1 MKKMLLA
8 ATMLLAI
15 GYSASAQF
23 NVEIG
28 ISGQLPQG
36 DFADAYDLGVGF
48 SLEPRI
54 TISDQLDAG
63 LYLGSLA
70 FAGGDLAAASGGGA
84 TASSSIDAA
93 AIVPV
98 LATGTYRII
107 DAKVT
112 PYVGAGLGMYF
123 SRTAAADAGG
133 STVDDTTNSDF
144 GFAARGGL
152 FLGRMNLGVTYHN
165 AGDISFLQFG
175 LGVRIGP
182 R

>member
-1 MKKMLLA
+1 MKKVLLSA
-8 ATMLLAI
+8 CVLFAI

-36 DFADAYDLGVGF
+36 DFGDVYDLGVGF

-54 TISDQLDAG
+54 TISDKLDAG

-70 FAGGDLAAASGGGA
+70 FAGGDLDAASGGGSA
-84 TASSSIDAA
+84 TSEIDAA

-112 PYVGAGLGMYF
+112 PYVGAGVGMYF
-123 SRTAAADAGG
+123 SRTASADAF
-133 STVDDTTNSDF
+133 STTADDETNSDF

-152 FLGRMNLGVTYHN
+152 FLGRMNLGVTYHS